1 MANGVIPVCEDKVI
15 RKMKREHII
24 IHLPGEKFSR
34 KIISTDSLLYVAWS
48 LNKMYVQLNGIT
60 EGAVDIR
67 TLPNDFLKSK
77 VICYKIYTD
86 KTFAAVI
93 AGSGYVMWGKEEKK
107 K

>member
-1 MANGVIPVCEDKVI
+1 MPNGVIPTCDDKVI
-15 RKMKREHII
+15 RKMKKEHII

-48 LNKMYVQLNGIT
+48 LNKMFVQLNGIT

-67 TLPNDFLKSK
+67 TLPSDLLKAK

-93 AGSGYVMWGKEEKK
+93 AGSGFIMWDKEVKK